1 MHEMSVVTS
10 LMEMLREEM
19 RKHNVQRLLLVRVRY
34 GVLTNIVPEAL
45 SFAFEAL
52 TQGTDLEGAKLET
65 EVVPLTLRCVGCGE
79 EFVLEDRHFFTA
91 ICPGCQLE
99 SSHTIVGGRE
109 LYLQHIEA
117 E

>member
-10 LMEMLREEM
+10 LLQMVREEM
-19 RKHNVQRLLLVRVRY
+19 HKHNVQQLLLVRVRY

-52 TQGTDLEGAKLET
+52 TQGTEFEGARLET
-65 EVVPLTLRCVGCGE
+65 EVVPLTLRCVSCGE
-79 EFVLEDRHFFTA
+79 EFVIEDRNFFTA
-91 ICPGCQLE
+91 TCPSCHTE